1 MQYALHNAQSMF
13 FLPYTL
19 YLHGHMQSPHMCLLH
34 CGNAHVSVHSYTN
47 SCTPSRTLVAL
58 LASCSVHYTLLHS
71 AFSHICLIQCAI
83 GG

>member
-34 CGNAHVSVHSYTN
+34 SGNAHVSVRVTN
-47 SCTPSRTLVAL
+47 SCTSSRTLAAL
-58 LASCSVHYTLLHS
+58 RASCSLHYTLLHS
-71 AFSHICLIQCAI
+71 AFSYICLIQCAI